1 MVMDHTATLA
11 LAVAS
16 RWSASAADE
25 RANLQFRVMCWVAQV
40 REREAALEGCAVL
53 FAMLVRVRG

>member
-1 MVMDHTATLA
+1 
-11 LAVAS
+11 
-16 RWSASAADE
+16 
-25 RANLQFRVMCWVAQV
+25 MCWVAQV